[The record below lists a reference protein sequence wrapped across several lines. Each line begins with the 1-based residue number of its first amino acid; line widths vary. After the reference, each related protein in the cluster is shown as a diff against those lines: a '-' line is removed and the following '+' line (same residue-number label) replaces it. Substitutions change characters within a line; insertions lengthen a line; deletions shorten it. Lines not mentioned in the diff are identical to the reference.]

1 LKRWALRSSKGFHG
15 YWESKLTKKIDRSV
29 GLQIRYS
36 NVASR
41 SSSVPMKLVF
51 PDPFETLAA

>member
-1 LKRWALRSSKGFHG
+1 MGRA
-15 YWESKLTKKIDRSV
+15 KLTKDFDRSV